1 MLATIETPLT
11 DRDRAVLR
19 AVAAGR
25 CCRQSTTFGSLTVDG
40 LGLADQ
46 FAGRRLVD
54 AGLITSQAGPTVLTE
69 AGRALLAA
77 A

>member
-11 DRDRAVLR
+11 YRDRAVLR

-25 CCRQSTTFGSLTVDG
+25 CRQSTTLGSLTVDG
-40 LGLADQ
+40 LVLADQ

-54 AGLITSQAGPTVLTE
+54 AGLITFQDGPTVLTE
-69 AGRALLAA
+69 SGRTLLGAA
-77 A
+77 

>member
-1 MLATIETPLT
+1 MLATIETALT
-11 DRDRAVLR
+11 HRDRAVLR

-25 CCRQSTTFGSLTVDG
+25 CRQSTTFGSLTVDG
-40 LGLADQ
+40 LSLADQ

-54 AGLITSQAGPTVLTE
+54 AGLITSQDGPTVLTE
-69 AGRALLAA
+69 SGRTLLAA